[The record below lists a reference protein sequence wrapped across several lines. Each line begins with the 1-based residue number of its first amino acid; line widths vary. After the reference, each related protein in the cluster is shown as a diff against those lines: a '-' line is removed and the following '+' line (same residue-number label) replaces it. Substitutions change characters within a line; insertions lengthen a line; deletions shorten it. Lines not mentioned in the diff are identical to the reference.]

1 MKTTPTAE
9 AIKAQFQAVDYLT
22 KRGAVPQQDLK
33 QPVAN
38 AADAAPAKVDSEKV
52 NSEDVKQAALEINQ
66 AIKSLNDHLQFSV
79 DDTTKS
85 VVVKL
90 IDGNTGQV
98 LRQIPPEEILRLR
111 AYYRE
116 HEGLLVNT
124 AV

>member
-9 AIKAQFQAVDYLT
+9 AIQAQFQVVDYLT
-22 KRGAVPQQDLK
+22 KRGAVPQQDPK
-33 QPVAN
+33 QPVPT
-38 AADAAPAKVDSEKV
+38 AADAVPAKVNPEQVDSE
-52 NSEDVKQAALEINQ
+52 EVKQAALEINHP
-66 AIKSLNDHLQFSV
+66 IKSLNDHLQFSV

-90 IDGNTGQV
+90 IDGDTGKV